1 MFGIV
6 VAGRLLQTECQQI
19 DETHVA
25 FTIESAANV
34 NHICVFMLGTG
45 ADPHSRIS
53 VPFPPGYAAT
63 VHFHWPGKGF
73 QLLGMLS
80 NEKPSAVFRL
90 RGSYTVAQL
99 KSHSTLSSAAAIG
112 SPAPAANDVTAILG
126 IAVEPIQA
134 VEAQITTNTASQTG
148 QPTDNKLV
156 KPGPLGLVD
165 PTVLAERIVKHM
177 FTYLSSFVSD
187 PGSLSPDTVVP
198 LNIIRRWYD
207 NFLTKI
213 RSGGVSFLDNQD

>member
-34 NHICVFMLGTG
+34 NHICVFMLGT
-45 ADPHSRIS
+45 
-53 VPFPPGYAAT
+53 VPFPQGYAAT

-90 RGSYTVAQL
+90 RGTYTPAQL
-99 KSHSTLSSAAAIG
+99 QSHSTLSSA
-112 SPAPAANDVTAILG
+112 SAANDVTAVLG
-126 IAVEPIQA
+126 IAVEPIQT
-134 VEAQITTNTASQTG
+134 VEAQINAQANVQSTENQTQAG
-148 QPTDNKLV
+148 GNQLVKFGTQGPTD
-156 KPGPLGLVD
+156 PAI
-165 PTVLAERIVKHM
+165 LAERIVKHM
-177 FTYLSSFVSD
+177 FTYLSSFGSVS
-187 PGSLSPDTVVP
+187 PETVVP
-198 LNIIRRWYD
+198 LSIIRKWYD
-207 NFLTKI
+207 NFLVKV
-213 RSGGVSFLDNQD
+213 RSGSLAFLENQD

>member
-1 MFGIV
+1 MFGVV

-25 FTIESAANV
+25 FTIESADNA
-34 NHICVFMLGTG
+34 NHICVFMLGT
-45 ADPHSRIS
+45 

-90 RGSYTVAQL
+90 RGSYTPAQL
-99 KSHSTLSSAAAIG
+99 QSHSTLSSAAAIG
-112 SPAPAANDVTAILG
+112 GPAPAANDVTAILG

-134 VEAQITTNTASQTG
+134 VEAQIHANTTG
-148 QPTDNKLV
+148 QVGQSADNRLI
-156 KPGPLGLVD
+156 KPGPQGLAD

-177 FTYLSSFVSD
+177 FTYLSSFLSD

-213 RSGGVSFLDNQD
+213 RSGGVSFLENQD

>member
-34 NHICVFMLGTG
+34 NHICVFMLGT
-45 ADPHSRIS
+45 

-73 QLLGMLS
+73 QLLGMIS

-90 RGSYTVAQL
+90 RGSYTPAQL
-99 KSHSTLSSAAAIG
+99 QSHSTLSSAAAIG
-112 SPAPAANDVTAILG
+112 GPVPATNDVTAILG
-126 IAVEPIQA
+126 IAVEPIQV
-134 VEAQITTNTASQTG
+134 VEAQTNAISNLVQTG
-148 QPTDNKLV
+148 LSTDNRLV
-156 KPGPLGLVD
+156 KPGSQGLSD
-165 PTVLAERIVKHM
+165 PTVLAERIVKHL

-187 PGSLSPDTVVP
+187 PGSLSADTVIP

-207 NFLTKI
+207 NFLAKI
-213 RSGGVSFLDNQD
+213 RSGGVSFLENQD

>member
-25 FTIESAANV
+25 FTIESAVNV
-34 NHICVFMLGTG
+34 NHICVFMLGT
-45 ADPHSRIS
+45 

-90 RGSYTVAQL
+90 RGSYTPAQL
-99 KSHSTLSSAAAIG
+99 QSHSTLSSAAAIG
-112 SPAPAANDVTAILG
+112 GPAPAVNDVTAILG

-134 VEAQITTNTASQTG
+134 VEAQISANATSQAG
-148 QPTDNKLV
+148 QSTDNRLI
-156 KPGPLGLVD
+156 KPGSQGLAD

-187 PGSLSPDTVVP
+187 PGSLTTDTVVP

-213 RSGGVSFLDNQD
+213 RSGGVSFLENQD

>member
-34 NHICVFMLGTG
+34 NHICVFMLGT
-45 ADPHSRIS
+45 
-53 VPFPPGYAAT
+53 VPFPQGYAAT

-90 RGSYTVAQL
+90 RGSFTPAQL
-99 KSHSTLSSAAAIG
+99 QSHSTLSSAAA
-112 SPAPAANDVTAILG
+112 ANDVTAVLG
-126 IAVEPIQA
+126 IAIEPIQA
-134 VEAQITTNTASQTG
+134 VEAQISAQTSGAS
-148 QPTDNKLV
+148 TDNQLV
-156 KPGPLGLVD
+156 KAGTLTPGLLD
-165 PTVLAERIVKHM
+165 PSVLAERIVKHM
-177 FTYLSSFVSD
+177 FTYLSSF
-187 PGSLSPDTVVP
+187 GSVSPDTAVP
-198 LNIIRRWYD
+198 LNIIRKWYD
-207 NFLTKI
+207 NFLVKV
-213 RSGGVSFLDNQD
+213 RSGGVGFLENQD

>member
-25 FTIESAANV
+25 FTIESAVNV
-34 NHICVFMLGTG
+34 NHICVFMLGTV
-45 ADPHSRIS
+45 S
-53 VPFPPGYAAT
+53 FPPGYAAT

-90 RGSYTVAQL
+90 RGSYTPAQL
-99 KSHSTLSSAAAIG
+99 QSHSTLSSAAAIG
-112 SPAPAANDVTAILG
+112 GPAPAVNDVTAILG

-134 VEAQITTNTASQTG
+134 VEAQISANATSQAG
-148 QPTDNKLV
+148 QSTDNRLI
-156 KPGPLGLVD
+156 KPGSQGLAD

-187 PGSLSPDTVVP
+187 PGSLTTDTVVP

-213 RSGGVSFLDNQD
+213 RSGGVSFLENQD

>member
-1 MFGIV
+1 MFGIC

-25 FTIESAANV
+25 FTIESASNV
-34 NHICVFMLGTG
+34 NHICVFMLGT
-45 ADPHSRIS
+45 
-53 VPFPPGYAAT
+53 VPFPPGFAAT

-90 RGSYTVAQL
+90 RGTYAAAHHQ
-99 KSHSTLSSAAAIG
+99 SHSTISSATAAMNTA
-112 SPAPAANDVTAILG
+112 SDNVTAVLG
-126 IAVEPIQA
+126 IAVEPIPA
-134 VEAQITTNTASQTG
+134 VEAQIASSA
-148 QPTDNKLV
+148 DNRIV
-156 KPGPLGLVD
+156 KAGAAGGSTLSD
-165 PTVLAERIVKHM
+165 PAALAERVVKHL

-187 PGSLSPDTVVP
+187 PGSLSPETVVP

-207 NFLTKI
+207 SFLTKI
-213 RSGGVSFLDNQD
+213 RSGGVGFLENQE

>member
-19 DETHVA
+19 DETHIA
-25 FTIESAANV
+25 FTIESATNA
-34 NHICVFMLGTG
+34 NHICVFMLGT
-45 ADPHSRIS
+45 

-90 RGSYTVAQL
+90 RGNYTPAQL
-99 KSHSTLSSAAAIG
+99 QSHSTLSSAAAIG
-112 SPAPAANDVTAILG
+112 APASNDVTAVLG
-126 IAVEPIQA
+126 IAVEPIQV
-134 VEAQITTNTASQTG
+134 VEAQINANSTARAG
-148 QPTDNKLV
+148 QANDNQLV
-156 KPGPLGLVD
+156 KSAPQGLTD
-165 PTVLAERIVKHM
+165 PTVLAERVVKHM

-198 LNIIRRWYD
+198 LNVIRRWYD
-207 NFLTKI
+207 SFLTKV
-213 RSGGVSFLDNQD
+213 RSGGISFLENQE

>member
-1 MFGIV
+1 MRF
-6 VAGRLLQTECQQI
+6 
-19 DETHVA
+19 HVR
-25 FTIESAANV
+25 
-34 NHICVFMLGTG
+34 
-45 ADPHSRIS
+45 HSLFEHV

-90 RGSYTVAQL
+90 RGSYTPAELQ
-99 KSHSTLSSAAAIG
+99 SHSTLSSAAAIG
-112 SPAPAANDVTAILG
+112 GPAANDVTAVLG

-134 VEAQITTNTASQTG
+134 VEAQTNANATALAVQSTE
-148 QPTDNKLV
+148 NRLV
-156 KPGPLGLVD
+156 KSGPQGLTD
-165 PTVLAERIVKHM
+165 PSVLAERIVKHM

-187 PGSLSPDTVVP
+187 PGSLSSDTVVP

-213 RSGGVSFLDNQD
+213 RSGGVSFLENQE